1 VNLVSETERLAALA
15 DYQLLDTPG
24 EELFDALAR
33 LAAQICGTP
42 ISLISLIDSDRQ
54 WFKSN
59 IGLEHM
65 SETAREIAFCDHA
78 IRTENLFEI
87 TDTRDDERFAENPLV
102 TGDPNVRFYAGVP
115 LVTSKGAAL
124 GTLCVLDRKPRELT
138 IEQKTAL
145 RAIADAILE
154 QFESR
159 RALLRLFD
167 SSQIE
172 IFHVDQASQRVV
184 FASEA
189 ARRNLGYSANEMRSL
204 PLATLLPQLQDPARF
219 AQRVRDLHKSPDGR
233 MTVTSIAARKNGTT
247 YPIELRI
254 ELVRTQRSEIALV
267 FGTDL
272 SDRAATQERITL
284 LRTAIEEA
292 SEAIAIVQPQ
302 ADGREIFVYTNSAF
316 LRQKGTRL
324 EDVIGKSVAVFDG
337 PLTDRAML
345 GAFNAQLL
353 AGRAGQCEYVAYRA
367 DGTAYN
373 ASITARPIVGP
384 DGAATHFVIVQ
395 RDVSEQVRRERFMTA
410 QNDRLTALTQTAREL
425 FSSLD
430 GRVLIASLARGVQTL
445 VGASARVY
453 IPLPDGGFTPTLDLT
468 LDPKETARG
477 DAAIDAAVLA
487 AHSTFDEVTHRRIVP
502 IRSPAGKTTYVL
514 DIEGATLAN
523 ADVFSLELF
532 AQYFAVAARNVE
544 LYSELAGRRAS
555 VVELN
560 QIKND
565 LIAMLAHDF
574 KGPLTTI
581 VGFADVLAEEAPPE
595 SDTLQYLNLI
605 SSSAM
610 RLASLATDTLA
621 LSRLEQ
627 NELVLEIDDV
637 DLRSL
642 VGDVARSFAHQR
654 PVELTTDSETFVVA
668 GDAARLRQVF
678 ENLIG
683 NAIKYSPD
691 GEPIEITMRAQGEGV
706 ETAIR
711 DYGIGIP
718 DADRARLF
726 GRFARASNARRLG
739 ITGTGFGLFL
749 CRTIV
754 DLHGGTIEV
763 ESVEGAGSTFRVIL
777 PSSTSQHRPRTRRVL
792 VQDRDGESRSYI
804 GHSLRG
810 VGYAVTILDKAADV
824 ALAAAQTPSDVAIID
839 VDRLEGDPDDFLATI
854 DPGVRERTGFVWLGQ
869 VPRNVAG
876 EVAWD
881 AFVSKPFL
889 MKDLQL
895 AVETAASRALVRSAS
910 R

>member
-1 VNLVSETERLAALA
+1 MTLVTEAERLAALA

-24 EELFDALAR
+24 EELFDSFAR

-59 IGLEHM
+59 IGLEDVT
-65 SETAREIAFCDHA
+65 ETSREVAFCDHA
-78 IRTENLFEI
+78 IRSEHLFEI
-87 TDTRDDERFAENPLV
+87 TDARKDERFAQNPLV
-102 TGDPNVRFYAGVP
+102 TGDSHLRFYAGVP
-115 LVTSKGAAL
+115 LITSEGAAL
-124 GTLCVLDRKPRELT
+124 GTLCVLDRRPRELT
-138 IEQKTAL
+138 IDQRTAL
-145 RAIADAILE
+145 RTIADAILE

-159 RALLRLFD
+159 RALVRLFD

-172 IFHVDQASQRVV
+172 LFHVDQATQRVI

-189 ARRNLGYSANEMRSL
+189 ACRNLGYSASEMRSL
-204 PLATLLPQLQDPARF
+204 PLATLLPQLQDPVRF
-219 AQRVRDLHKSPDGR
+219 AQRVRDLHASPSGR

-254 ELVRTQRSEIALV
+254 ELVRTRRAEVALV

-284 LRTAIEEA
+284 LTTAIEEA
-292 SEAIAIVQPQ
+292 SEAIAIVQPH
-302 ADGREIFVYTNSAF
+302 AGGGEIIVYVNSAF
-316 LRQKGTRL
+316 LRQKGARL
-324 EDVIGKSVAVFDG
+324 EDVIGKSTALFDG
-337 PLTDRAML
+337 PLTDRAKL

-353 AGRAGQCEYVAYRA
+353 AGRAGQCEYVSYRA
-367 DGTAYN
+367 DGSAYN
-373 ASITARPIVGP
+373 AAMTARPIVGL
-384 DGAATHFVIVQ
+384 DGAATHYVIVQ
-395 RDVSEQVRRERFMTA
+395 RDVSEQVRRERSMTA
-410 QNDRLTALTQTAREL
+410 QNERLTALAQTAREL

-430 GRVLIASLARGVQTL
+430 GAVLIDALTLGVQTL
-445 VGASARVY
+445 VGVSTCVY
-453 IPLPDGGFTPTLDLT
+453 VPLPDGGFVPTRDLT
-468 LDPKETARG
+468 LDANEQARA
-477 DAAIDAAVLA
+477 DMALDAAVLSER
-487 AHSTFDEVTHRRIVP
+487 STFDEVAHRLIVP
-502 IRSPAGKTTYVL
+502 IRSPAGKVAYVL
-514 DIEGATLAN
+514 DMEGATLTG
-523 ADVFSLELF
+523 ADVSSLELF

-544 LYSELAGRRAS
+544 LYNELAGRRAS

-581 VGFADVLAEEAPPE
+581 VGFADVLAEDAPPG

-610 RLASLATDTLA
+610 RLAGLATDTLA

-627 NELVLEIDDV
+627 NELVLEITDV
-637 DLRSL
+637 DLSYL
-642 VGDVARSFAHQR
+642 VRDVARSFAHQR
-654 PVELTTDSETFVVA
+654 PVELTTESESFIVA

-683 NAIKYSPD
+683 NAIKYSPG
-691 GEPIEITMRAQGEGV
+691 GEPVEVTMRAFGDGV
-706 ETAIR
+706 ETAIH
-711 DYGIGIP
+711 DHGIGIP

-754 DLHGGTIEV
+754 DLHGGAIDV
-763 ESVEGAGSTFRVIL
+763 ESTEGAGSVFRVYL

-792 VQDRDGESRSYI
+792 VQDRDGDSRSYI

-810 VGYAVTILDKAADV
+810 AGYAVTILGKASDV
-824 ALAAAQTPSDVAIID
+824 ALAATQTPSDVAIID
-839 VDRLEGDPDDFLATI
+839 VDRLEGEPGDFLATI

-869 VPRNVAG
+869 APRTR
-876 EVAWD
+876 EDAWD

-895 AVETAASRALVRSAS
+895 AVETAASRALVRSAP